1 MTYPFLDSGGQNSSI
16 LQEIN
21 LFVNLSISILSPLLL
36 FSTTKQLFFFNSFM
50 VAEFLGDF
58 RFLSENYADS
68 PPRIVAHF
76 HEWMAG
82 VGLIMSRIWKIDL
95 ATVFTTHATLLG
107 RFLCAG
113 ATDFYNNLQSFNC
126 DEEAGK
132 RGFYHRYQ

>member
-1 MTYPFLDSGGQNSSI
+1 MDWNAEYVAQI
-16 LQEIN
+16 
-21 LFVNLSISILSPLLL
+21 
-36 FSTTKQLFFFNSFM
+36 LFFKTMTCSKINFLSDSFM

-82 VGLIMSRIWKIDL
+82 VALIMARIWKIDL

-113 ATDFYNNLQSFNC
+113 ATDFYNNLENFNC

-132 RGFYHRYQ
+132 RGFYHRYQIGHLET

>member
-1 MTYPFLDSGGQNSSI
+1 MYI
-16 LQEIN
+16 LEKTN
-21 LFVNLSISILSPLLL
+21 GS
-36 FSTTKQLFFFNSFM
+36 FSRSFM

-58 RFLSENYADS
+58 RYLSENYADS

-82 VGLIMSRIWKIDL
+82 VALIMARIWKIDL

-113 ATDFYNNLQSFNC
+113 ATDFYNNLQNFNC

-132 RGFYHRYQ
+132 RGFYHRYELANL